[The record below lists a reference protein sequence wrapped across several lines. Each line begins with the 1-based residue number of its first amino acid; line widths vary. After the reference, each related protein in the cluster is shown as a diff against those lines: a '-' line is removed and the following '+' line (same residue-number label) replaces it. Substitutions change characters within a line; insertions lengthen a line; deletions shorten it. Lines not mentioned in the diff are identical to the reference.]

1 MLYFKNVFFIYLLFL
16 NQPVLTHKIRF
27 LTHHF
32 PHLAQTFIQNQ
43 IITLLKRGHQIEIQA
58 LKRNKHEKIQSDFS
72 KYNLLRKTRY
82 SKHVQNLHGID
93 VVYIQFGDLGA
104 KLLSQIKNQKFKGSV
119 VVCFRGNDIS
129 GILNK
134 NPHMYDD
141 LFKQADLFLPVCDFF
156 KARLINLGC
165 PAEKI
170 ITHHSAIETKK
181 FTFKERT
188 VSPDQRLNLISVA
201 RIAPKKGLEYT
212 IQAVAFLKQT
222 YPHIRCTI
230 IGEAQPNHLEY
241 KMYLKALVKELDVE
255 QNVIFYGWAKTE
267 DIIKE
272 LNRSDIFVLPSVTAQ
287 DGDQEGIPNAL
298 KEAMAVGIPVI
309 ATDHAGNS
317 ELIDHMQSGILVEE
331 KNVEAITNAIE
342 WIIENQTLVKQMTK
356 NARKKIEDEFDI
368 ESVVTKL
375 EHIFDTLIKEK
386 KKASHD

>member
-1 MLYFKNVFFIYLLFL
+1 MTL
-16 NQPVLTHKIRF
+16 R
-27 LTHHF
+27 F
-32 PHLAQTFIQNQ
+32 PHISQTFIQNQ
-43 IITLLKRGHQIEIQA
+43 IITLLKRGHQIKIQA
-58 LKRNKHEKIQSDFS
+58 LKRNNHEKIQSDFS
-72 KYNLLRKTRY
+72 KYNLLKKTKY
-82 SKHVQNLHGID
+82 GTNIQNLHNTD
-93 VVYIQFGDLGA
+93 VIYIQFGDLGA
-104 KLLSQIKNQKFKGSV
+104 KLLSQIKNKQFKGGV

-156 KARLINLGC
+156 KERLISLGC

-181 FTFKERT
+181 FTFKERAIK
-188 VSPDQRLNLISVA
+188 PDQRLNLISVA

-212 IQAVAFLKQT
+212 IQAVAHLKQT
-222 YPHIRCTI
+222 YPHIRCTV

-241 KMYLKALVKELDVE
+241 KRYLKALVKELGIE
-255 QNVIFYGWAKTE
+255 ENVIFYGWAKTE

-272 LNRSDIFVLPSVTAQ
+272 LNTSDIFVLPSVTAQ

-298 KEAMAVGIPVI
+298 KEAMAVGLPVI

-342 WIIENQTLVKQMTK
+342 WILENQTSVKQMTK

-368 ESVVTKL
+368 ESVITKL
-375 EHIFDTLIKEK
+375 EYIFDTLIKEK
-386 KKASHD
+386 KRASHD

>member
-1 MLYFKNVFFIYLLFL
+1 MKK
-16 NQPVLTHKIRF
+16 T
-27 LTHHF
+27 
-32 PHLAQTFIQNQ
+32 
-43 IITLLKRGHQIEIQA
+43 
-58 LKRNKHEKIQSDFS
+58 
-72 KYNLLRKTRY
+72 KYGTNI
-82 SKHVQNLHGID
+82 QNLHKSDDI
-93 VVYIQFGDLGA
+93 YIQFGDLGA
-104 KLLSQIKNQKFKGSV
+104 KLLSQIKNKQFKGGV

-156 KARLINLGC
+156 KERLISLGC

-181 FTFKERT
+181 FTFKERAIK
-188 VSPDQRLNLISVA
+188 PDQRLNLISVA

-212 IQAVAFLKQT
+212 IQAVAHLKQT
-222 YPHIRCTI
+222 YPHIRCTV

-241 KMYLKALVKELDVE
+241 KRYLKALVKELGIE
-255 QNVIFYGWAKTE
+255 ENVIFYGWAKTE

-272 LNRSDIFVLPSVTAQ
+272 LNTSDIFVLPSVTAQ

-298 KEAMAVGIPVI
+298 KEAMAVGLPVI

-342 WIIENQTLVKQMTK
+342 WILENQTSVKQMTK

-368 ESVVTKL
+368 ESVITKL
-375 EHIFDTLIKEK
+375 EYIFDTLIKEK
-386 KKASHD
+386 KRASHD